1 MKSNLHKLIGAFLAL
16 CLVVAVMTMGA
27 FASEDGSGTVETS
40 PTVSPSTSPS
50 QTPSVTPS
58 PSPSET
64 PEDITVSFSV
74 KGEQYIDDVSILV
87 NGKTYVLGGNKY
99 SITAPAGSRVSITVT
114 AKEGYAVT
122 ATASGN
128 WTASGNNVST
138 TSLTSGGGISFTVAA
153 KELHNIYASVSYV
166 SGTTQSGAYISTNPS
181 QAYEGQTVTVTVS
194 LSGGQK
200 VRSISVGGDGG
211 TVEISKNNSTSNATR
226 AYYTFTMPDYDV
238 SVNAII
244 EKATYSVTVDSSW
257 YGSVELDVDYGKDTN
272 ALEYG
277 DWVEVYAKPYPGYYL
292 KSLKLNG
299 NSVTFSGNS
308 YSFQITE
315 DTVITAEFSDS
326 LYVETYYSSWN
337 GTVVTYDRYWDKET
351 EFDYG
356 DTVYVEITPKDGYTI
371 DKISITDSVTGKSV
385 SYTESSTE
393 KNVYY
398 FTMPEHPVLVKVEF
412 KEGYSITVADTKYG
426 KIKVSEKNADEDDRI
441 TITVEPDYGYQLTWL
456 SIKAKDGTKVS
467 YSEGY
472 TKNTYYFY
480 MPDQDVTISAT
491 FSRGTLPFTDVKST
505 DWFYDAVSFTY
516 NMGIMDGVETNKFSP
531 STTITRGMVVTML
544 WRMAGEPYASGT
556 YFDDVSYGRYYTTA
570 VAWSAR
576 NNIIEGSGAN
586 TFGVNDPITREQLAV
601 ILYRYAKY
609 MNYST
614 TTSSLYGYDDANKV
628 SSWAKDAMGWA
639 VRNGVIG
646 GVTNTTLCP
655 NNTATRAEVAQM
667 FMNFYDFAN

>member
-74 KGEQYIDDVSILV
+74 YGNEHVRDISVKINSESHIL
-87 NGKTYVLGGNKY
+87 TGGNY
-99 SITAPAGSRVSITVT
+99 TFTASAGSSVSITVT

-128 WTASGNNVST
+128 WTASGNSVST
-138 TSLTSGGGISFTVAA
+138 TSLTNGGSISFTVAA
-153 KELHNIYASVSYV
+153 KKLHDISASVSYV
-166 SGTTQSGAYISTNPS
+166 TGITQSGAYISANPS
-181 QAYEGQTVTVTVS
+181 QAREGETVTVTVR
-194 LSGGQK
+194 LDGGLK
-200 VRSISVGGDGG
+200 VRSISGGAG
-211 TVEISKNNSTSNATR
+211 VELKQISSSSSRYAQ
-226 AYYTFTMPDYDV
+226 YTFTMPDRDV
-238 SVNAII
+238 SINALI
-244 EKATYSVTVDSSW
+244 EQGTYSVTVGSSLH
-257 YGSVELDVDYGKDTN
+257 GKVELYVGYGKDPK

-277 DWVEVYAKPYPGYYL
+277 DWVEVYATPAYGYYL

-299 NSVTFSGNS
+299 NSVTFSGNT

-315 DTVITAEFSDS
+315 DTTITAEFSDS

-356 DTVYVEITPKDGYTI
+356 DTVYVQITPKDGYTI

-426 KIKVSEKNADEDDRI
+426 KITVSEKNADEDDRI
-441 TITVEPDYGYQLTWL
+441 TITIEPDYGYQLTWL

-472 TKNTYYFY
+472 IKNTYYFY

-491 FSRGTLPFTDVKST
+491 FSRGTLPFTDVKTT

>member
-1 MKSNLHKLIGAFLAL
+1 MKSNLHKLIGAFLAV

-27 FASEDGSGTVETS
+27 FASEDGSGLETLPPS
-40 PTVSPSTSPS
+40 GSVSPSSSPS
-50 QTPSVTPS
+50 TEP
-58 PSPSET
+58 ET
-64 PEDITVSFSV
+64 ISVSFSV
-74 KGEQYIDDVSILV
+74 DSTDGSSNRIKDIYV
-87 NGKTYVLGGNKY
+87 NVNNSTVRLGTDARSY
-99 SITAPAGSRVSITVT
+99 TAAAGSSLSITVVP
-114 AKEGYAVT
+114 EDGYEVV
-122 ATASGN
+122 ATAGTG
-128 WTASGNNVST
+128 WTASGNTAST
-138 TSLTSGGGISFTVAA
+138 SNLTSTNNGGIHFTVSA
-153 KELHNIYASVSYV
+153 KELYDINATVSYAH
-166 SGTTQSGAYISTNPS
+166 GMNEYGASISTSPTE
-181 QAYEGQTVTVTVS
+181 AYEGQTVTVTVS

-200 VRSISVGGDGG
+200 VRSISGG
-211 TVEISKNNSTSNATR
+211 TGVDLKPISSSSSRYAQ
-226 AYYTFTMPDYDV
+226 YTFTMPDRDV
-238 SVNAII
+238 SIKAMI
-244 EKATYSVTVDSSW
+244 EQGTYSVTVGSSLH
-257 YGSVELDVDYGKDTN
+257 GKVELYVGYGKDPK

-277 DWVEVYAKPYPGYYL
+277 DWVEVYATPAYGYYL

-299 NSVTFSGNS
+299 NSVTFSGNT

-315 DTVITAEFSDS
+315 DTTITAEFSDS

-385 SYTESSTE
+385 SYNESSTE

>member
-1 MKSNLHKLIGAFLAL
+1 MKSNLHKLIGAFLAV

-74 KGEQYIDDVSILV
+74 YGNEHVRDISVKINSESHIL
-87 NGKTYVLGGNKY
+87 TGGNY
-99 SITAPAGSRVSITVT
+99 TFTASAGSSVSITVT

-128 WTASGNNVST
+128 WTASGNSVST
-138 TSLTSGGGISFTVAA
+138 TSLTNGGSISFTVAA
-153 KELHNIYASVSYV
+153 KKLHDISASVSYV
-166 SGTTQSGAYISTNPS
+166 TGITQSGAYISANPS
-181 QAYEGQTVTVTVS
+181 QAREGETVTVTVR
-194 LSGGQK
+194 LDGGLK
-200 VRSISVGGDGG
+200 VRSISGGAG
-211 TVEISKNNSTSNATR
+211 VELKQISSSSSRYAQ
-226 AYYTFTMPDYDV
+226 YTFTMPDRDV
-238 SVNAII
+238 SINALI
-244 EKATYSVTVDSSW
+244 EQGTYSVTVGSSLH
-257 YGSVELDVDYGKDTN
+257 GKVELYVGYGKDPK

-277 DWVEVYAKPYPGYYL
+277 DWVEVYATPAYGYYL

-299 NSVTFSGNS
+299 NSVTFSGNT

-315 DTVITAEFSDS
+315 DTNITAEFSDS

-426 KIKVSEKNADEDDRI
+426 KITVSEKNADKDDRI

-491 FSRGTLPFTDVKST
+491 FSRGTLPFTDVKTT

>member
-27 FASEDGSGTVETS
+27 FASEDGSGLETLPPS
-40 PTVSPSTSPS
+40 GSVSPSSSPS
-50 QTPSVTPS
+50 TEP
-58 PSPSET
+58 ET
-64 PEDITVSFSV
+64 ISVSFSV
-74 KGEQYIDDVSILV
+74 QGDEYVKSISININGEPHIL
-87 NGKTYVLGGNKY
+87 TGGNY
-99 SITAPAGSRVSITVT
+99 SFSAPVGSKVSITVT
-114 AKEGYAVT
+114 ALDGYVVT
-122 ATASGN
+122 ATPGTGWVASGN
-128 WTASGNNVST
+128 SVSTGYLLNGGGIYFVVEANKLHNVST
-138 TSLTSGGGISFTVAA
+138 T
-153 KELHNIYASVSYV
+153 VSYV
-166 SGTTQSGAYISTNPS
+166 TGITQSGAYISANPS

-200 VRSISVGGDGG
+200 VKAISAGAGTSG
-211 TVEISKNNSTSNATR
+211 TVELTKSAASTATR
-226 AYYTFTMPDYDV
+226 EIYTFTMPANDV

-244 EKATYSVTVDSSW
+244 EKATYSVTAGSSLHGTIDI
-257 YGSVELDVDYGKDTN
+257 YVGYGKDPS

-277 DWVEVYAKPYPGYYL
+277 DWVEVYVRPASGYYL
-292 KSLKLNG
+292 KSLKHNG
-299 NSVTFSGNS
+299 NSVDVTGNK
-308 YSFQITE
+308 YEFQITE
-315 DTVITAEFSDS
+315 DTYITAEFSDS

-356 DTVYVEITPKDGYTI
+356 DTVYVQITPKDGYTI

-491 FSRGTLPFTDVKST
+491 FSRGTLPFTDVKTT

>member
-1 MKSNLHKLIGAFLAL
+1 MKSNLHKLIGAFLAV

-27 FASEDGSGTVETS
+27 FASEDENVGTPPTLVEPKPTETS
-40 PTVSPSTSPS
+40 TS
-50 QTPSVTPS
+50 
-58 PSPSET
+58 E
-64 PEDITVSFSV
+64 EITVSFSV
-74 KGEQYIDDVSILV
+74 DSTDGSSNRIKDIYV
-87 NGKTYVLGGNKY
+87 NVNNSTVRLGTYARSY
-99 SITAPAGSRVSITVT
+99 TAAAGSSLSITVVP
-114 AKEGYAVT
+114 EDGYEVV
-122 ATASGN
+122 ATAGTG
-128 WTASGNNVST
+128 WTASGNTAST
-138 TSLTSGGGISFTVAA
+138 SNLTSTNNGGIYFTVSA
-153 KELHNIYASVSYV
+153 KELYDINATVSYAH
-166 SGTTQSGAYISTNPS
+166 GMNEYGASISTSPTK
-181 QAYEGQTVTVTVS
+181 AYEGQEVTVTIS

-200 VRSISVGGDGG
+200 VYQVSG
-211 TVEISKNNSTSNATR
+211 SNVTLR
-226 AYYTFTMPDYDV
+226 PVSSSSSRYVQYTFTMPDRDV
-238 SVNAII
+238 SINAEI
-244 EKATYSVTVDSSW
+244 EPATYSVTAGSSLHGTIDI
-257 YGSVELDVDYGKDTN
+257 YVGYGKDPS

-277 DWVEVYAKPYPGYYL
+277 DWVEVYVRPASGYYL
-292 KSLKLNG
+292 KSLKHNG
-299 NSVTFSGNS
+299 NSVDVTGNK
-308 YSFQITE
+308 YEFQITE
-315 DTVITAEFSDS
+315 DTYITAEFSDS

-472 TKNTYYFY
+472 IKNTYYFY

>member
-27 FASEDGSGTVETS
+27 FASEDGSGLETLPPS
-40 PTVSPSTSPS
+40 GSVSPSSSPS
-50 QTPSVTPS
+50 TEP
-58 PSPSET
+58 ET
-64 PEDITVSFSV
+64 ISVSFSV
-74 KGEQYIDDVSILV
+74 QGYTNIKYVSVLVDGVSVDVTQTGSTFSFEAVEGASV
-87 NGKTYVLGGNKY
+87 N
-99 SITAPAGSRVSITVT
+99 ITVT
-114 AKEGYAVT
+114 AKDGYAVT
-122 ATASGN
+122 PNAGSDWTVSSDGSVFTAQ
-128 WTASGNNVST
+128 
-138 TSLTSGGGISFTVAA
+138 LTGSSAPSFNVAA
-153 KELHNIYASVSYV
+153 KELYDINATVSYAH
-166 SGTTQSGAYISTNPS
+166 GMNEYGASISTSPTK
-181 QAYEGQTVTVTVS
+181 AYEGQEVTVTIS

-200 VRSISVGGDGG
+200 VYQVSG
-211 TVEISKNNSTSNATR
+211 SNVTLR
-226 AYYTFTMPDYDV
+226 PVSSSSSRYVQYTFTMPDRDV
-238 SVNAII
+238 SINAEI
-244 EKATYSVTVDSSW
+244 EPATYSVTAGSSLHGTIDI
-257 YGSVELDVDYGKDTN
+257 YVGYGKDPS

-277 DWVEVYAKPYPGYYL
+277 DWVEVYVRPASGYYL
-292 KSLKLNG
+292 KSLKHNG
-299 NSVTFSGNS
+299 NSVDVTGNK
-308 YSFQITE
+308 YEFQITE
-315 DTVITAEFSDS
+315 DTYITAEFSDS

-426 KIKVSEKNADEDDRI
+426 KITVSEKNADEDDRI

-491 FSRGTLPFTDVKST
+491 FSRGTLPFTDVKTT

>member
-27 FASEDGSGTVETS
+27 FASASENVSTPPTLVEPNPSGSDGDEYS
-40 PTVSPSTSPS
+40 PV
-50 QTPSVTPS
+50 
-58 PSPSET
+58 
-64 PEDITVSFSV
+64 TVSFAIMGTYSQFVRSISV
-74 KGEQYIDDVSILV
+74 TVDSQTIPLSASETSFRA
-87 NGKTYVLGGNKY
+87 TLG
-99 SITAPAGSRVSITVT
+99 SSVSITVN
-114 AKEGYAVT
+114 AYDGYAVT
-122 ATASGN
+122 ANVTSGTC
-128 WTASGNNVST
+128 WS
-138 TSLTSGGGISFTVAA
+138 TSGGNSVSTSSLTENNGGVIFYIEA
-153 KELHNIYASVSYV
+153 KERHNITSTVSYV
-166 SGTTQSGAYISTNPS
+166 DGITQSGAYITSAS
-181 QAYEGQTVTVTVS
+181 QAYAGETVTVTVS

-200 VRSISVGGDGG
+200 VHGISVVGSGGP
-211 TVEISKNNSTSNATR
+211 VNIIKNDSTSTATR
-226 AYYTFTMPDYDV
+226 AYYTFVMPNYDV
-238 SVNAII
+238 SVDALI
-244 EKATYSVTVDSSW
+244 EEATYSVTAAPSLH
-257 YGSVELDVDYGKDTN
+257 GKVELDVGYGKDPS

-277 DWVEVYAKPYPGYYL
+277 DWVEVYATPAYGYYL
-292 KSLKLNG
+292 KALKLNG
-299 NSVTFSGNS
+299 SSVTFSGNS

-385 SYTESSTE
+385 SYNESSTE

-426 KIKVSEKNADEDDRI
+426 KITVSEKNADEDDRI

-491 FSRGTLPFTDVKST
+491 FSRGTLPFTDVKTT

>member
-1 MKSNLHKLIGAFLAL
+1 MKSNLHKLIGAFLAV

-138 TSLTSGGGISFTVAA
+138 TSLTNGGSISFTVAA
-153 KELHNIYASVSYV
+153 KKLHDISASVSYV
-166 SGTTQSGAYISTNPS
+166 TGITQSGAYISANPS
-181 QAYEGQTVTVTVS
+181 QAREGETVTVTVR
-194 LSGGQK
+194 LDGGLK
-200 VRSISVGGDGG
+200 VRSISGGSG
-211 TVEISKNNSTSNATR
+211 VELKPISSSSSNYVR
-226 AYYTFTMPDYDV
+226 YTFIMPDKDV
-238 SVNAII
+238 QITAEI
-244 EKATYSVTVDSSW
+244 EKATYSVTAARSLH
-257 YGSVELDVDYGKDTN
+257 GKVELYVGGKDHS
-272 ALEYG
+272 ALEYD

-308 YSFQITE
+308 YSFQIKE
-315 DTVITAEFSDS
+315 DTYITAEFSDS

-385 SYTESSTE
+385 SYNESSTE

-426 KIKVSEKNADEDDRI
+426 KITVSEKNADEDDRI

>member
-74 KGEQYIDDVSILV
+74 YGNEHVRDISVKINSESHIL
-87 NGKTYVLGGNKY
+87 TGGNY
-99 SITAPAGSRVSITVT
+99 TFTASAGSSVSITVT

-128 WTASGNNVST
+128 WTASGNSVST
-138 TSLTSGGGISFTVAA
+138 TSLTNGGSISFTVAA
-153 KELHNIYASVSYV
+153 KKLHDISASVSYV
-166 SGTTQSGAYISTNPS
+166 TGITQSGAYISANPS
-181 QAYEGQTVTVTVS
+181 QAREGETVTVTVR
-194 LSGGQK
+194 LDGGLK
-200 VRSISVGGDGG
+200 VRSISGGAG
-211 TVEISKNNSTSNATR
+211 VELKQISSSSSRYAQ
-226 AYYTFTMPDYDV
+226 YTFTMPDRDV
-238 SVNAII
+238 SINALI
-244 EKATYSVTVDSSW
+244 EQGTYSVTVGSSLH
-257 YGSVELDVDYGKDTN
+257 GKVELYVGYGKDPK

-277 DWVEVYAKPYPGYYL
+277 DWVEVYATPAYGYYL

-299 NSVTFSGNS
+299 NSVTFSGNT

-315 DTVITAEFSDS
+315 DTTITAEFSDS

>member
-27 FASEDGSGTVETS
+27 FASEAGSGLETLPPS
-40 PTVSPSTSPS
+40 GSVSPSSSPS
-50 QTPSVTPS
+50 TEP
-58 PSPSET
+58 ET
-64 PEDITVSFSV
+64 ISVSFSV
-74 KGEQYIDDVSILV
+74 QGYTNIKYVSVLVDGVSVDVTQTGSTFSFEAVEGASV
-87 NGKTYVLGGNKY
+87 N
-99 SITAPAGSRVSITVT
+99 ITVT
-114 AKEGYAVT
+114 AKDGYAVT
-122 ATASGN
+122 PNAGSDWTVSSDGSVFTAQ
-128 WTASGNNVST
+128 
-138 TSLTSGGGISFTVAA
+138 LTGSSAPSFNVAA
-153 KELHNIYASVSYV
+153 KELYDINATVSYAH
-166 SGTTQSGAYISTNPS
+166 GMNEYGASISTSPTK
-181 QAYEGQTVTVTVS
+181 AYEGQEVTVTIS

-200 VRSISVGGDGG
+200 VYQVSG
-211 TVEISKNNSTSNATR
+211 SNVTLR
-226 AYYTFTMPDYDV
+226 PVSSSSSRYVQYTFTMPDRDV
-238 SVNAII
+238 SINAEI
-244 EKATYSVTVDSSW
+244 EPATYSVTAGSSLHGTIDI
-257 YGSVELDVDYGKDTN
+257 YVGYGKDPS

-277 DWVEVYAKPYPGYYL
+277 DWVEVYVRPASGYYL
-292 KSLKLNG
+292 KSLKHNG
-299 NSVTFSGNS
+299 NSVDVTGNK
-308 YSFQITE
+308 YEFQITE
-315 DTVITAEFSDS
+315 DTYITAEFSDS

-491 FSRGTLPFTDVKST
+491 FSRGTLPFTDVKRT

>member
-27 FASEDGSGTVETS
+27 FASEGDSGLETLPPSGS
-40 PTVSPSTSPS
+40 VSPSSSPS
-50 QTPSVTPS
+50 TEP
-58 PSPSET
+58 ET
-64 PEDITVSFSV
+64 ISVSFSV
-74 KGEQYIDDVSILV
+74 QGYTNIKYVSVLVDGVSVDVTQTGSTFSFEAVEGASV
-87 NGKTYVLGGNKY
+87 N
-99 SITAPAGSRVSITVT
+99 ITVT
-114 AKEGYAVT
+114 AKDGYAVT
-122 ATASGN
+122 PNAGSDWTVSSDGSVFTAQ
-128 WTASGNNVST
+128 
-138 TSLTSGGGISFTVAA
+138 LTGSSAPSFNVAA
-153 KELHNIYASVSYV
+153 KELYDINATVSYAH
-166 SGTTQSGAYISTNPS
+166 GMNEYGASISTSPTK
-181 QAYEGQTVTVTVS
+181 AYEGQEVTVTIS

-200 VRSISVGGDGG
+200 VYQVSG
-211 TVEISKNNSTSNATR
+211 SNVTLR
-226 AYYTFTMPDYDV
+226 PVSSSSSRYVQYTFTMPDRDV
-238 SVNAII
+238 SINAEI
-244 EKATYSVTVDSSW
+244 EPATYSVTAGSSLHGTIDI
-257 YGSVELDVDYGKDTN
+257 YVGYGKDPS

-277 DWVEVYAKPYPGYYL
+277 DWVEVYVRPASGYYL
-292 KSLKLNG
+292 KSLKHNG
-299 NSVTFSGNS
+299 NSVDVTGNK
-308 YSFQITE
+308 YEFQITE
-315 DTVITAEFSDS
+315 DTYITAEFSDS

-491 FSRGTLPFTDVKST
+491 FSRGTLPFTDVKRT

>member
-1 MKSNLHKLIGAFLAL
+1 MKSNLHKLIGVFLAV
-16 CLVVAVMTMGA
+16 CLVAAVMTMGA
-27 FASEDGSGTVETS
+27 FATEDDGTNSGTP
-40 PTVSPSTSPS
+40 PTLVNPNPNDT
-50 QTPSVTPS
+50 T
-58 PSPSET
+58 T
-64 PEDITVSFSV
+64 PEEITVSFSV
-74 KGEQYIDDVSILV
+74 DSTDGSSNRIKDIYV
-87 NGKTYVLGGNKY
+87 NVNNSTVRLGTYARSY
-99 SITAPAGSRVSITVT
+99 TAAAGSSLSITVVP
-114 AKEGYAVT
+114 EDGYEVV
-122 ATASGN
+122 ATAGTG
-128 WTASGNNVST
+128 WTASGNTAST
-138 TSLTSGGGISFTVAA
+138 SNLTSTNNGGIYFTVSA
-153 KELHNIYASVSYV
+153 KELYDINATVSYAH
-166 SGTTQSGAYISTNPS
+166 GMNEYGASISTSPTE
-181 QAYEGQTVTVTVS
+181 AYEGQEVTVTIS

-200 VRSISVGGDGG
+200 VYQVSG
-211 TVEISKNNSTSNATR
+211 SNVTLR
-226 AYYTFTMPDYDV
+226 PVSSSSSRYVQYTFTMPDRDV
-238 SVNAII
+238 SINAEI
-244 EKATYSVTVDSSW
+244 EPATYSVTAGSSLHGTIDI
-257 YGSVELDVDYGKDTN
+257 YVGYGKDPS

-277 DWVEVYAKPYPGYYL
+277 DWVEVYVRPASGYYL
-292 KSLKLNG
+292 KSLKHNG
-299 NSVTFSGNS
+299 NSVDVTGNK
-308 YSFQITE
+308 YEFQITE
-315 DTVITAEFSDS
+315 DTYITAEFSDS

-356 DTVYVEITPKDGYTI
+356 DTVYVQITPKDGYTI
-371 DKISITDSVTGKSV
+371 DKISITDSVTGKAV

-426 KIKVSEKNADEDDRI
+426 KITVSEKNADEDDRI

-491 FSRGTLPFTDVKST
+491 FSRGTLPFTDVKTT

>member
-1 MKSNLHKLIGAFLAL
+1 MVPEDGYE
-16 CLVVAVMTMGA
+16 VVATA
-27 FASEDGSGTVETS
+27 GT
-40 PTVSPSTSPS
+40 
-50 QTPSVTPS
+50 
-58 PSPSET
+58 
-64 PEDITVSFSV
+64 
-74 KGEQYIDDVSILV
+74 G
-87 NGKTYVLGGNKY
+87 
-99 SITAPAGSRVSITVT
+99 
-114 AKEGYAVT
+114 
-122 ATASGN
+122 
-128 WTASGNNVST
+128 WTASGNTAST
-138 TSLTSGGGISFTVAA
+138 SNLTSTNNGGIHFTVSA
-153 KELHNIYASVSYV
+153 KELYDINATVSYAH
-166 SGTTQSGAYISTNPS
+166 GMNEYGASISTSPTE
-181 QAYEGQTVTVTVS
+181 AYEGQTVTVTVS

-200 VRSISVGGDGG
+200 VRGISVDGSGGEVQI
-211 TVEISKNNSTSNATR
+211 TKNNSTSTATS
-226 AYYTFTMPDYDV
+226 ANYTFTMPDYDV
-238 SVNAII
+238 SVNATI
-244 EKATYSVTVDSSW
+244 EKTTYSVTAAPSLH
-257 YGSVELDVDYGKDTN
+257 GKVELYVGGKDHS

-277 DWVEVYAKPYPGYYL
+277 DWVEVYVTPYPGYYL

-299 NSVTFSGNS
+299 NSVTFTSNS

-315 DTVITAEFSDS
+315 DTNITAEFSDS

-356 DTVYVEITPKDGYTI
+356 DTVYVQITPKDGYTI

-491 FSRGTLPFTDVKST
+491 FSRGTLPFTDVKTT

>member
-1 MKSNLHKLIGAFLAL
+1 MKSNLHKLIGVFLAV
-16 CLVVAVMTMGA
+16 CLVAAVMTMGV
-27 FASEDGSGTVETS
+27 FATEDDDGSETLPPS
-40 PTVSPSTSPS
+40 SSVSPSASPS
-50 QTPSVTPS
+50 TEP
-58 PSPSET
+58 ET
-64 PEDITVSFSV
+64 ISVSFSV
-74 KGEQYIDDVSILV
+74 QGYTNIKYVSVLVDGVSVDVTQTGSTFSFEAVEGASV
-87 NGKTYVLGGNKY
+87 N
-99 SITAPAGSRVSITVT
+99 ITVT
-114 AKEGYAVT
+114 AKDGYAVT
-122 ATASGN
+122 PNAGSDWTVSSDGSVFTAQ
-128 WTASGNNVST
+128 
-138 TSLTSGGGISFTVAA
+138 LTGSSAPSFNVAA
-153 KELHNIYASVSYV
+153 KELYDINATVSYAH
-166 SGTTQSGAYISTNPS
+166 GMNEYGASISTSPTK
-181 QAYEGQTVTVTVS
+181 AYEGQEVTVTIS

-200 VRSISVGGDGG
+200 VYQVSG
-211 TVEISKNNSTSNATR
+211 SNVTLR
-226 AYYTFTMPDYDV
+226 PVSSSSSRYVQYTFTMPDRDV
-238 SVNAII
+238 SINAEI
-244 EKATYSVTVDSSW
+244 EPATYSVTAGSSLHGTIDI
-257 YGSVELDVDYGKDTN
+257 YVGYGKDPS

-277 DWVEVYAKPYPGYYL
+277 DWVEVYVRPASGYYL
-292 KSLKLNG
+292 KSLKHNG
-299 NSVTFSGNS
+299 NSVDVTGNK
-308 YSFQITE
+308 YEFQITE
-315 DTVITAEFSDS
+315 DTYITAEFSDS

-385 SYTESSTE
+385 SYNESSTE

>member
-1 MKSNLHKLIGAFLAL
+1 MKSNLHKLIGAFLAV

-27 FASEDGSGTVETS
+27 FASEDGSGLETLPPS
-40 PTVSPSTSPS
+40 GSVSPSSSPS
-50 QTPSVTPS
+50 TEP
-58 PSPSET
+58 ET
-64 PEDITVSFSV
+64 ISVSFSV
-74 KGEQYIDDVSILV
+74 QGYTNIKYVSVLVDGVSVDVTQTGSTFSFEAVEGASV
-87 NGKTYVLGGNKY
+87 N
-99 SITAPAGSRVSITVT
+99 ITVT
-114 AKEGYAVT
+114 AKDGYAVT
-122 ATASGN
+122 PNAGSDWTVSSDGSVFTAQ
-128 WTASGNNVST
+128 
-138 TSLTSGGGISFTVAA
+138 LTGSSAPSFNVAA
-153 KELHNIYASVSYV
+153 KELYDINATVSYAH
-166 SGTTQSGAYISTNPS
+166 GMNEYGASISTSPTK
-181 QAYEGQTVTVTVS
+181 AYEGQEVTVTIS

-200 VRSISVGGDGG
+200 VYQVSG
-211 TVEISKNNSTSNATR
+211 SNVTLR
-226 AYYTFTMPDYDV
+226 PVSSSSSRYVQYTFTMPDRDV
-238 SVNAII
+238 SINAEI
-244 EKATYSVTVDSSW
+244 EPATYSVTAGSSLHGTIDI
-257 YGSVELDVDYGKDTN
+257 YVGYGKDPS

-277 DWVEVYAKPYPGYYL
+277 DWVEVYVRPASGYYL
-292 KSLKLNG
+292 KSLKHNG
-299 NSVTFSGNS
+299 NSVDVTGNK
-308 YSFQITE
+308 YEFQITE
-315 DTVITAEFSDS
+315 DTYITAEFSDS

-426 KIKVSEKNADEDDRI
+426 KITVSEKNADEDDRI
-441 TITVEPDYGYQLTWL
+441 TITVEPDYGYQLTRL

-491 FSRGTLPFTDVKST
+491 FSRGTLPFTDVKRT

>member
-1 MKSNLHKLIGAFLAL
+1 MKSNLHKLIGAFLAV

-74 KGEQYIDDVSILV
+74 YGNEHVRDISVKINSESHIL
-87 NGKTYVLGGNKY
+87 TGGNY
-99 SITAPAGSRVSITVT
+99 TFTASAGSSVSITVT

-128 WTASGNNVST
+128 WTASGNSVST
-138 TSLTSGGGISFTVAA
+138 TSLTNGGSISFTVAA
-153 KELHNIYASVSYV
+153 KKLHDISASVSYV
-166 SGTTQSGAYISTNPS
+166 TGITQSGAYISANPS

-194 LSGGQK
+194 LDGGLKVKSISGGAGVDLKQISSSSSRY
-200 VRSISVGGDGG
+200 VR
-211 TVEISKNNSTSNATR
+211 
-226 AYYTFTMPDYDV
+226 YTFTMPDRDV
-238 SVNAII
+238 QITAEI
-244 EKATYSVTVDSSW
+244 EKTTYSVTV
-257 YGSVELDVDYGKDTN
+257 GSLMHGTIDIYVGYGKDPS

-277 DWVEVYAKPYPGYYL
+277 DWVEVYVRPASGYYL
-292 KSLKLNG
+292 KSLKHNG
-299 NSVTFSGNS
+299 NSVDVTGNK
-308 YSFQITE
+308 YEFQITE
-315 DTVITAEFSDS
+315 DTYITAEFSDS

-426 KIKVSEKNADEDDRI
+426 KITVSEKNADEDDRI

-456 SIKAKDGTKVS
+456 SIKAKDGTKIS

-586 TFGVNDPITREQLAV
+586 TFGVDDPITREQLAV

>member
-1 MKSNLHKLIGAFLAL
+1 MKSNLHKLIGAFLAV

-27 FASEDGSGTVETS
+27 FASASENVSTPPTLVEPNPSGSDGDEYS
-40 PTVSPSTSPS
+40 PV
-50 QTPSVTPS
+50 
-58 PSPSET
+58 
-64 PEDITVSFSV
+64 TVSFAIMGTYSQFVRSISV
-74 KGEQYIDDVSILV
+74 TVDSQTIPLSASETSFRA
-87 NGKTYVLGGNKY
+87 TLG
-99 SITAPAGSRVSITVT
+99 SSVSITVN
-114 AKEGYAVT
+114 AYDGYAVT
-122 ATASGN
+122 ANVTSGTC
-128 WTASGNNVST
+128 WS
-138 TSLTSGGGISFTVAA
+138 TSGGNSVSTSSLTENNGGVIFYIEA
-153 KELHNIYASVSYV
+153 KERHNITSTVSYV
-166 SGTTQSGAYISTNPS
+166 DGITQSGAYITSAS
-181 QAYEGQTVTVTVS
+181 QAYAGETVTVTVS

-200 VRSISVGGDGG
+200 VHGISVVGSGGP
-211 TVEISKNNSTSNATR
+211 VNIIKNDSTSTATR
-226 AYYTFTMPDYDV
+226 AYYTFVMPNYDV
-238 SVNAII
+238 SVDALI
-244 EKATYSVTVDSSW
+244 EEATYSVTAAPSLH
-257 YGSVELDVDYGKDTN
+257 GKVELYVGYGKDHS

-277 DWVEVYAKPYPGYYL
+277 DRVEVYATPDPGYYL

-299 NSVTFSGNS
+299 NSVTFSGNT

-315 DTVITAEFSDS
+315 DTNITAEFSDS

-351 EFDYG
+351 KFDYG

-491 FSRGTLPFTDVKST
+491 FSRGTLPFTDVKRT

>member
-1 MKSNLHKLIGAFLAL
+1 MKSNLHKLIGAFLAV

-27 FASEDGSGTVETS
+27 FASEDDSGTVETS

-153 KELHNIYASVSYV
+153 KELHNISASVSYV
-166 SGTTQSGAYISTNPS
+166 TGITQSGAYISANPS
-181 QAYEGQTVTVTVS
+181 QAREGETVTVTVR
-194 LSGGQK
+194 LDGGLK
-200 VRSISVGGDGG
+200 VRSISGGSG
-211 TVEISKNNSTSNATR
+211 VELKPISSSSSNYVR
-226 AYYTFTMPDYDV
+226 YTFIMPDKDV
-238 SVNAII
+238 QITAEI
-244 EKATYSVTVDSSW
+244 EKATYSVTAARSLH
-257 YGSVELDVDYGKDTN
+257 GKVELYVGGKDHS

-277 DWVEVYAKPYPGYYL
+277 DWVEVYVTPDPGYYL

-299 NSVTFSGNS
+299 SSVTFSGNT

-315 DTVITAEFSDS
+315 DTTITAEFSDS

-356 DTVYVEITPKDGYTI
+356 DTVYVQITPKDGYTI

-426 KIKVSEKNADEDDRI
+426 KITVSEKNADEDDRI

-491 FSRGTLPFTDVKST
+491 FSRGTLPFTDVKTT

>member
-1 MKSNLHKLIGAFLAL
+1 MKSNLHKLIGVFLAV
-16 CLVVAVMTMGA
+16 CLVAAVMTMGV
-27 FASEDGSGTVETS
+27 FATEDDDGSETLPPS
-40 PTVSPSTSPS
+40 SSVSPSASPS
-50 QTPSVTPS
+50 TEP
-58 PSPSET
+58 ET
-64 PEDITVSFSV
+64 ISVSFSV
-74 KGEQYIDDVSILV
+74 QGYTNIKYVSVLVDGVSVDVTQTGSTFSFEAVEGASV
-87 NGKTYVLGGNKY
+87 N
-99 SITAPAGSRVSITVT
+99 ITVT
-114 AKEGYAVT
+114 AKDGYAVT
-122 ATASGN
+122 PNAGSDWTVSSDGSVFTAQ
-128 WTASGNNVST
+128 
-138 TSLTSGGGISFTVAA
+138 LTGSSAPSFNVAA
-153 KELHNIYASVSYV
+153 KEPYDINATVSYAH
-166 SGTTQSGAYISTNPS
+166 GMNEYGASISTSPTK
-181 QAYEGQTVTVTVS
+181 AYEGQEVTVTIS
-194 LSGGQK
+194 LSGGLK
-200 VRSISVGGDGG
+200 VKSISGGAGVDLKQ
-211 TVEISKNNSTSNATR
+211 ISSSSSR
-226 AYYTFTMPDYDV
+226 YVRYTFTMPDRDV
-238 SVNAII
+238 QITAEI
-244 EKATYSVTVDSSW
+244 EKATYSVTVGSSW
-257 YGSVELDVDYGKDTN
+257 YGSVELDVGYGKDPE

-277 DWVEVYAKPYPGYYL
+277 DWVEVYVRPAPGYYL

-299 NSVTFSGNS
+299 NSVTFTSNS

-315 DTVITAEFSDS
+315 DTTITAEFSDS

-491 FSRGTLPFTDVKST
+491 FSRGTLPFTDVKTT

>member
-1 MKSNLHKLIGAFLAL
+1 MKSNLHKLIGAFLAV

-27 FASEDGSGTVETS
+27 FASEDDSGTVETS

-128 WTASGNNVST
+128 WTVSGNSVYT
-138 TSLTSGGGISFTVAA
+138 TSLTSGGSIHFTVAA
-153 KELHNIYASVSYV
+153 KELHNVSASVSYV
-166 SGTTQSGAYISTNPS
+166 PGTTQSGAYISTDPS
-181 QAYEGQTVTVTVS
+181 QAREGETVTVTVS
-194 LSGGQK
+194 LDGGLKVKSISGGAGVDLKQISSSSSRY
-200 VRSISVGGDGG
+200 VR
-211 TVEISKNNSTSNATR
+211 
-226 AYYTFTMPDYDV
+226 YTFTMPDRDV
-238 SVNAII
+238 QITAEI
-244 EKATYSVTVDSSW
+244 EKTTYSVTAGSSLHGTIDI
-257 YGSVELDVDYGKDTN
+257 YVGYGKDPS

-277 DWVEVYAKPYPGYYL
+277 DWVEVYVRPASGYYL
-292 KSLKLNG
+292 KSLKHNG
-299 NSVTFSGNS
+299 NSVDVTGNK
-308 YSFQITE
+308 YEFQITE
-315 DTVITAEFSDS
+315 DTYITAEFSDS

-491 FSRGTLPFTDVKST
+491 FSRGTLPFTDVKTT

>member
-1 MKSNLHKLIGAFLAL
+1 MKSNLHKLIGAFLAV

-27 FASEDGSGTVETS
+27 FASEDDDGSETLPPS
-40 PTVSPSTSPS
+40 SSVSPSASTEP
-50 QTPSVTPS
+50 
-58 PSPSET
+58 ET
-64 PEDITVSFSV
+64 ISVSFTITGYTNIKSVSVLVDGVSVDVTQTGSSFSFDAVEEASV
-74 KGEQYIDDVSILV
+74 K
-87 NGKTYVLGGNKY
+87 
-99 SITAPAGSRVSITVT
+99 ITVT
-114 AKEGYAVT
+114 AKDGYAVT
-122 ATASGN
+122 PSTGSGSGWTVNSDGSVSTSDLASGS
-128 WTASGNNVST
+128 AP
-138 TSLTSGGGISFTVAA
+138 SFNVAA
-153 KELHNIYASVSYV
+153 KELYDINATVSYAH
-166 SGTTQSGAYISTNPS
+166 GMNEYGASISTSPTE
-181 QAYEGQTVTVTVS
+181 AYEGQEVTVTIS
-194 LSGGQK
+194 LDGGLK
-200 VRSISVGGDGG
+200 VRSISGGAG
-211 TVEISKNNSTSNATR
+211 VELKQISSSSSNYVR
-226 AYYTFTMPDYDV
+226 YTFIMPDRDV
-238 SVNAII
+238 QITAEI
-244 EKATYSVTVDSSW
+244 EKTTYSVTAAPSLH
-257 YGSVELDVDYGKDTN
+257 GKVELDVGYGKDPK

-277 DWVEVYAKPYPGYYL
+277 DWVEVYATPAYGYYL
-292 KSLKLNG
+292 KALKLNG

-315 DTVITAEFSDS
+315 DTYITAEFSDS

-426 KIKVSEKNADEDDRI
+426 KITVSEKNADEDDRI

-491 FSRGTLPFTDVKST
+491 FSRGTLPFTDVKTT

>member
-1 MKSNLHKLIGAFLAL
+1 MKSNLHKLIGAFLAV

-27 FASEDGSGTVETS
+27 FASEDGSGLETLPPS
-40 PTVSPSTSPS
+40 GSVSPSSSPS
-50 QTPSVTPS
+50 TEP
-58 PSPSET
+58 ET
-64 PEDITVSFSV
+64 ISVSFSV
-74 KGEQYIDDVSILV
+74 QGYTNIKYVSVLVDGVSVDVTQTGSTFSFEAVEGASV
-87 NGKTYVLGGNKY
+87 N
-99 SITAPAGSRVSITVT
+99 ITVT
-114 AKEGYAVT
+114 AKDGYAVT
-122 ATASGN
+122 PNAGSDWTVSSDGSVFTAQ
-128 WTASGNNVST
+128 
-138 TSLTSGGGISFTVAA
+138 LTGSSAPSFNVAA
-153 KELHNIYASVSYV
+153 KELYDINATVSYAH
-166 SGTTQSGAYISTNPS
+166 GMNEYGASISTSPTK
-181 QAYEGQTVTVTVS
+181 AYEGQEVTVTIS

-200 VRSISVGGDGG
+200 VYQVYG
-211 TVEISKNNSTSNATR
+211 SNVTLR
-226 AYYTFTMPDYDV
+226 PVSSSSSRYVQYTFTMPDRDV
-238 SVNAII
+238 SINAEI
-244 EKATYSVTVDSSW
+244 EPATYSVTAGSSLHGTIDI
-257 YGSVELDVDYGKDTN
+257 YVGYGKDPS

-277 DWVEVYAKPYPGYYL
+277 DWVEVYVRPASGYYL
-292 KSLKLNG
+292 KSLKHNG
-299 NSVTFSGNS
+299 NSVDVTGNK
-308 YSFQITE
+308 YEFQITE
-315 DTVITAEFSDS
+315 DTYITAEFSDS

-491 FSRGTLPFTDVKST
+491 FSRGTLPFTDVKTT

>member
-1 MKSNLHKLIGAFLAL
+1 MKSNLHKLIGAFLAV

-27 FASEDGSGTVETS
+27 FASASENVGTPPTLVEPNPSGSDGDEYS
-40 PTVSPSTSPS
+40 PV
-50 QTPSVTPS
+50 
-58 PSPSET
+58 
-64 PEDITVSFSV
+64 TVSFAIMGNYSQFVRSISV
-74 KGEQYIDDVSILV
+74 TV
-87 NGKTYVLGGNKY
+87 NGQTTTYSASETSFRATLG
-99 SITAPAGSRVSITVT
+99 SSVSITVN
-114 AKEGYAVT
+114 AYDGYAVT
-122 ATASGN
+122 ANVTSGTC
-128 WTASGNNVST
+128 WS
-138 TSLTSGGGISFTVAA
+138 TSGGNSVSTSSLTENNGGVSFNIEA
-153 KELHNIYASVSYV
+153 KERHNITSTVSYV
-166 SGTTQSGAYISTNPS
+166 EGITQSGAYITSAS
-181 QAYEGQTVTVTVS
+181 QAYAGETVTVTVS
-194 LSGGQK
+194 MSGGQK
-200 VRSISVGGDGG
+200 VRGISVGGSGG
-211 TVEISKNNSTSNATR
+211 QVEITKNNSTSTATR
-226 AYYTFTMPDYDV
+226 ANYTFTMPDYDV
-238 SVNAII
+238 SVDALI
-244 EKATYSVTVDSSW
+244 EEATYSVTAAPSLHGTIDIYV
-257 YGSVELDVDYGKDTN
+257 GYGKDAN

-277 DWVEVYAKPYPGYYL
+277 DWVEVYARPAYGYYL
-292 KSLKLNG
+292 KALKLNG
-299 NSVTFSGNS
+299 NSVTFSGNT

-315 DTVITAEFSDS
+315 DTNITAEFSDS

>member
-1 MKSNLHKLIGAFLAL
+1 MP
-16 CLVVAVMTMGA
+16 
-27 FASEDGSGTVETS
+27 DR
-40 PTVSPSTSPS
+40 
-50 QTPSVTPS
+50 
-58 PSPSET
+58 
-64 PEDITVSFSV
+64 
-74 KGEQYIDDVSILV
+74 DVQ
-87 NGKTYVLGGNKY
+87 
-99 SITAPAGSRVSITVT
+99 ITA
-114 AKEGYAVT
+114 E
-122 ATASGN
+122 
-128 WTASGNNVST
+128 
-138 TSLTSGGGISFTVAA
+138 
-153 KELHNIYASVSYV
+153 
-166 SGTTQSGAYISTNPS
+166 
-181 QAYEGQTVTVTVS
+181 
-194 LSGGQK
+194 
-200 VRSISVGGDGG
+200 
-211 TVEISKNNSTSNATR
+211 
-226 AYYTFTMPDYDV
+226 
-238 SVNAII
+238 I
-244 EKATYSVTVDSSW
+244 EKTTYSVTV
-257 YGSVELDVDYGKDTN
+257 GSLMHGTIDIYVGYGKDPS

-277 DWVEVYAKPYPGYYL
+277 DWVEVYATPAYGYYL

-299 NSVTFSGNS
+299 NSVTFSGNT

-315 DTVITAEFSDS
+315 DTTITAEFSDS

-426 KIKVSEKNADEDDRI
+426 KITVSEKNADEDDRI
-441 TITVEPDYGYQLTWL
+441 TITVEPDYGYQLTRL

-491 FSRGTLPFTDVKST
+491 FSRGTLPFTDVKTT

-516 NMGIMDGVETNKFSP
+516 NMGIMNGVETNKFSP

-586 TFGVNDPITREQLAV
+586 TFGVDDPITREQLAV

>member
-74 KGEQYIDDVSILV
+74 YGNEHVRDISVKINSESHIL
-87 NGKTYVLGGNKY
+87 TGGNY
-99 SITAPAGSRVSITVT
+99 TFTASAGSSVSITVT

-128 WTASGNNVST
+128 WTASGNSVST
-138 TSLTSGGGISFTVAA
+138 TSLTNGGSISFTVAA
-153 KELHNIYASVSYV
+153 KKLHDISASVSYV
-166 SGTTQSGAYISTNPS
+166 TGITQSGAYISANPS
-181 QAYEGQTVTVTVS
+181 QAREGETVTVTVR
-194 LSGGQK
+194 LDGGLK
-200 VRSISVGGDGG
+200 VRSISGGAG
-211 TVEISKNNSTSNATR
+211 VELKQISSSSSRYAQ
-226 AYYTFTMPDYDV
+226 YTFTMPDRDV
-238 SVNAII
+238 SINALI
-244 EKATYSVTVDSSW
+244 EQGTYSVTVGSSLH
-257 YGSVELDVDYGKDTN
+257 GKVELYVGYGKDPK

-277 DWVEVYAKPYPGYYL
+277 DWVEVYATPAYGYYL

-299 NSVTFSGNS
+299 NSVTFSGNT

-315 DTVITAEFSDS
+315 DTTITAEFSDS

-426 KIKVSEKNADEDDRI
+426 KITVSEKNADKDDRI

-491 FSRGTLPFTDVKST
+491 FSRGTLPFTDVKTT

>member
-74 KGEQYIDDVSILV
+74 YGNEHVRDISVKINSESHIL
-87 NGKTYVLGGNKY
+87 TGGNY
-99 SITAPAGSRVSITVT
+99 TFTASAGSSVSITVT

-128 WTASGNNVST
+128 WTASGNSVST
-138 TSLTSGGGISFTVAA
+138 TSLTNGGSISFTVAA
-153 KELHNIYASVSYV
+153 KKLHDISASVSYV
-166 SGTTQSGAYISTNPS
+166 TGITQSGAYISANPS
-181 QAYEGQTVTVTVS
+181 QAREGETVTVTVRLDGGLKVKS
-194 LSGGQK
+194 ISGGAGVDLKQISSSSSRY
-200 VRSISVGGDGG
+200 VR
-211 TVEISKNNSTSNATR
+211 
-226 AYYTFTMPDYDV
+226 YTFTMPDRDV
-238 SVNAII
+238 QITAEI
-244 EKATYSVTVDSSW
+244 EKTTYSVTAGSSLHGTIDI
-257 YGSVELDVDYGKDTN
+257 YVGYGKDPS

-277 DWVEVYAKPYPGYYL
+277 DWVEVYVRPASGYYL
-292 KSLKLNG
+292 KSLKHNG
-299 NSVTFSGNS
+299 NSVDVTGNK
-308 YSFQITE
+308 YEFQITE
-315 DTVITAEFSDS
+315 DTYITAEFSDS

-385 SYTESSTE
+385 SYNESSTE

-426 KIKVSEKNADEDDRI
+426 KITVSEKNADEDDRI

-491 FSRGTLPFTDVKST
+491 FSRGTLPFTDVKTT

-667 FMNFYDFAN
+667 FMNFCDFAN

>member
-1 MKSNLHKLIGAFLAL
+1 MKSNLHKLIGAFLAV

-27 FASEDGSGTVETS
+27 FASEDGSGLETLPPS
-40 PTVSPSTSPS
+40 GSVSPSSSPS
-50 QTPSVTPS
+50 TEP
-58 PSPSET
+58 ET
-64 PEDITVSFSV
+64 ISVSFSV
-74 KGEQYIDDVSILV
+74 QGYTNIKYVSVLVDGVSVDVTQTGSTFSFEAVEGASV
-87 NGKTYVLGGNKY
+87 N
-99 SITAPAGSRVSITVT
+99 ITVT
-114 AKEGYAVT
+114 AKDGYAVT
-122 ATASGN
+122 PNAGSDWTVSSDGSVFTAQ
-128 WTASGNNVST
+128 
-138 TSLTSGGGISFTVAA
+138 LTGSSAPSFNVAA
-153 KELHNIYASVSYV
+153 KELYDINATVSYAH
-166 SGTTQSGAYISTNPS
+166 GMNEYGASISTSPTK
-181 QAYEGQTVTVTVS
+181 AYEGQEVTVTIS

-200 VRSISVGGDGG
+200 VYQVSG
-211 TVEISKNNSTSNATR
+211 SNVTLR
-226 AYYTFTMPDYDV
+226 PVSSSSSRYVQYTFTMPDRDV
-238 SVNAII
+238 SINAEI
-244 EKATYSVTVDSSW
+244 EPATYSVTAGSSLHGTIDI
-257 YGSVELDVDYGKDTN
+257 YVGYGKDPS

-277 DWVEVYAKPYPGYYL
+277 DWVEVYVRPASGYYL
-292 KSLKLNG
+292 KSLKHNG
-299 NSVTFSGNS
+299 NSVDVTGNK
-308 YSFQITE
+308 YEFQITE
-315 DTVITAEFSDS
+315 DTYITAEFSDS

-385 SYTESSTE
+385 SYNESSTE

-441 TITVEPDYGYQLTWL
+441 TITVEPDFGYQLTWL

-491 FSRGTLPFTDVKST
+491 FSRGTLPFTDVKRT

>member
-27 FASEDGSGTVETS
+27 FASEDGSGLETLPPS
-40 PTVSPSTSPS
+40 GSVSPSSSPS
-50 QTPSVTPS
+50 TEP
-58 PSPSET
+58 ET
-64 PEDITVSFSV
+64 ISVSFSV
-74 KGEQYIDDVSILV
+74 QGYTNIKYVSVLVDGVSVDVTQTGSTFSFEAVEGASV
-87 NGKTYVLGGNKY
+87 N
-99 SITAPAGSRVSITVT
+99 ITVT
-114 AKEGYAVT
+114 AKDGYAVT
-122 ATASGN
+122 PNAGSDWTVSSDGSVFTAQ
-128 WTASGNNVST
+128 
-138 TSLTSGGGISFTVAA
+138 LTGSSAPSFNVAA
-153 KELHNIYASVSYV
+153 KELYDINATVSYAH
-166 SGTTQSGAYISTNPS
+166 GMNEYGASISTSPTK
-181 QAYEGQTVTVTVS
+181 AYEGQEVTVTIS

-200 VRSISVGGDGG
+200 VYQVSG
-211 TVEISKNNSTSNATR
+211 SNVTLR
-226 AYYTFTMPDYDV
+226 PVSSSSSRYVQYTFTMPDRDV
-238 SVNAII
+238 SINAEI
-244 EKATYSVTVDSSW
+244 EPATYSVTAGSSLHGTIDI
-257 YGSVELDVDYGKDTN
+257 YVGYGKDPS

-277 DWVEVYAKPYPGYYL
+277 DWVEVYVRPASGYYL
-292 KSLKLNG
+292 KSLKHNG
-299 NSVTFSGNS
+299 NSVDVTGNK
-308 YSFQITE
+308 YEFQITE
-315 DTVITAEFSDS
+315 DTYITAEFSDS

-356 DTVYVEITPKDGYTI
+356 DTVYVQITPKDGYTI

-426 KIKVSEKNADEDDRI
+426 KITVSEKNADEDDRI

-491 FSRGTLPFTDVKST
+491 FSRGTLPFTDVKTT

>member
-27 FASEDGSGTVETS
+27 FASEDGSGLETLPPS
-40 PTVSPSTSPS
+40 GSVSPSSSPS
-50 QTPSVTPS
+50 TEP
-58 PSPSET
+58 ET
-64 PEDITVSFSV
+64 ISVSFSV
-74 KGEQYIDDVSILV
+74 QGYTNIKYVSVLVDGVSVDVTQTGSTFSFEAVEGASV
-87 NGKTYVLGGNKY
+87 N
-99 SITAPAGSRVSITVT
+99 ITVT
-114 AKEGYAVT
+114 AKDGYAVT
-122 ATASGN
+122 PSTGSGSGWTVNSDGSVSTSDLASGS
-128 WTASGNNVST
+128 AP
-138 TSLTSGGGISFTVAA
+138 SFNVAA
-153 KELHNIYASVSYV
+153 KELYDINATVSYAH
-166 SGTTQSGAYISTNPS
+166 GMNEYGASISTSPTK
-181 QAYEGQTVTVTVS
+181 AYEGQEVTVTIS

-200 VRSISVGGDGG
+200 VYQVSG
-211 TVEISKNNSTSNATR
+211 SNVTLR
-226 AYYTFTMPDYDV
+226 PVSSSSSRYVQYTFTMPDRDV
-238 SVNAII
+238 SINAEI
-244 EKATYSVTVDSSW
+244 EPATYSVTAGSSLHGTIDI
-257 YGSVELDVDYGKDTN
+257 YVGYGKDPS

-277 DWVEVYAKPYPGYYL
+277 DWVEVYVRPASGYYL
-292 KSLKLNG
+292 KSLKHNG
-299 NSVTFSGNS
+299 NSVDVTGNK
-308 YSFQITE
+308 YEFQITE
-315 DTVITAEFSDS
+315 DTYITAEFSDS

-385 SYTESSTE
+385 SYNESSTE

>member
-1 MKSNLHKLIGAFLAL
+1 MKSNLHKLIGAFLAV
-16 CLVVAVMTMGA
+16 CLVAAVMTMGV
-27 FASEDGSGTVETS
+27 FATEDDDGSETLPPS
-40 PTVSPSTSPS
+40 SSVSPSASTEP
-50 QTPSVTPS
+50 
-58 PSPSET
+58 ET
-64 PEDITVSFSV
+64 ISVSFTITGYTNIKSVSVLVDGVSVDVTQTGSSFSFDAVEEASV
-74 KGEQYIDDVSILV
+74 K
-87 NGKTYVLGGNKY
+87 
-99 SITAPAGSRVSITVT
+99 ITVT
-114 AKEGYAVT
+114 AKDGYAVT
-122 ATASGN
+122 PNAGSDWTVSSDGSVFTAQ
-128 WTASGNNVST
+128 
-138 TSLTSGGGISFTVAA
+138 LTGSSAPSFNVAA
-153 KELHNIYASVSYV
+153 KELYDINATVSYAH
-166 SGTTQSGAYISTNPS
+166 GMNEYGASISTSPTE
-181 QAYEGQTVTVTVS
+181 AYEGQEVTVTIS

-200 VRSISVGGDGG
+200 VYQVSG
-211 TVEISKNNSTSNATR
+211 SNVTLR
-226 AYYTFTMPDYDV
+226 PVSSSSSRYVQYTFTMPDRDV
-238 SVNAII
+238 SINAEI
-244 EKATYSVTVDSSW
+244 EPATYSVTAGSSLHGTIDI
-257 YGSVELDVDYGKDTN
+257 YVGYGKDPK

-277 DWVEVYAKPYPGYYL
+277 DWVEVYATPAYGYYL
-292 KSLKLNG
+292 KALKLNG
-299 NSVTFSGNS
+299 NSVTFSDNT

-315 DTVITAEFSDS
+315 DTTITAEFSDS

-385 SYTESSTE
+385 SYNESSTE

-491 FSRGTLPFTDVKST
+491 FSRGTLPFTDVKTT

>member
-1 MKSNLHKLIGAFLAL
+1 MKSNLHKLIGAFLAV

-27 FASEDGSGTVETS
+27 FASEDGSGLETLPPS
-40 PTVSPSTSPS
+40 GSVSPSSSPS
-50 QTPSVTPS
+50 TEP
-58 PSPSET
+58 ET
-64 PEDITVSFSV
+64 ISVSFSV
-74 KGEQYIDDVSILV
+74 QGYTNIKYVSVLVDGVSVDVTQTGSTFSFEAVEGASV
-87 NGKTYVLGGNKY
+87 N
-99 SITAPAGSRVSITVT
+99 ITVT
-114 AKEGYAVT
+114 AKDGYAVT
-122 ATASGN
+122 PNAGSDWTVSSDGSVFTAQ
-128 WTASGNNVST
+128 
-138 TSLTSGGGISFTVAA
+138 LTGSSAPSFNVAA
-153 KELHNIYASVSYV
+153 KELYDINATVSYAH
-166 SGTTQSGAYISTNPS
+166 GMNEYGASISTSPTK
-181 QAYEGQTVTVTVS
+181 AYEGQEVTVTIS

-200 VRSISVGGDGG
+200 VYQVSG
-211 TVEISKNNSTSNATR
+211 SNVTLR
-226 AYYTFTMPDYDV
+226 PVSSSSSRYVQYTFTMPDRDV
-238 SVNAII
+238 SINAEI
-244 EKATYSVTVDSSW
+244 EPATYSVTAGSSLHGTIDI
-257 YGSVELDVDYGKDTN
+257 YVGYGKDPS

-277 DWVEVYAKPYPGYYL
+277 DWVEVYVRPASGYYL
-292 KSLKLNG
+292 KSLKHNG
-299 NSVTFSGNS
+299 NSVDVTGNK
-308 YSFQITE
+308 YEFQITE
-315 DTVITAEFSDS
+315 DTYITAEFSDS

-426 KIKVSEKNADEDDRI
+426 KITVSEKNADKDDRI

-491 FSRGTLPFTDVKST
+491 FSRGTLPFTDVKTT

>member
-27 FASEDGSGTVETS
+27 FASEDDDGSETLPPS
-40 PTVSPSTSPS
+40 SSVSPSASTEP
-50 QTPSVTPS
+50 
-58 PSPSET
+58 ET
-64 PEDITVSFSV
+64 ISVSFTITGYTNIKSVSVLVDGVSVDVTQTGSSFSFDAVEEASV
-74 KGEQYIDDVSILV
+74 K
-87 NGKTYVLGGNKY
+87 
-99 SITAPAGSRVSITVT
+99 ITVT
-114 AKEGYAVT
+114 AKDGYAVT
-122 ATASGN
+122 PNAGSDWTVSSDGSVFTAQ
-128 WTASGNNVST
+128 
-138 TSLTSGGGISFTVAA
+138 LTGSSAPSFNVAA
-153 KELHNIYASVSYV
+153 KELYDINATVSYAH
-166 SGTTQSGAYISTNPS
+166 GMNEYGASISTSPTK
-181 QAYEGQTVTVTVS
+181 AYEGQEVTVTIS

-200 VRSISVGGDGG
+200 VYQVSG
-211 TVEISKNNSTSNATR
+211 SNVTLR
-226 AYYTFTMPDYDV
+226 PVSSSSSRYVQYTFTMPDRDV
-238 SVNAII
+238 SINAEI
-244 EKATYSVTVDSSW
+244 EPATYSVTAGSSLH
-257 YGSVELDVDYGKDTN
+257 GKVELYVGYGKDPS

-277 DWVEVYAKPYPGYYL
+277 DWVEVYATPAYGYYL
-292 KSLKLNG
+292 KALKLNG
-299 NSVTFSGNS
+299 SSVTFSGNS

-326 LYVETYYSSWN
+326 LYVETYYSSWS

-426 KIKVSEKNADEDDRI
+426 KITVSEKNADEDDRI

-491 FSRGTLPFTDVKST
+491 FSRGTLPFTDVKTT

>member
-27 FASEDGSGTVETS
+27 FASEDGSGLETLPPS
-40 PTVSPSTSPS
+40 GSVSPSSSPS
-50 QTPSVTPS
+50 TEP
-58 PSPSET
+58 ET
-64 PEDITVSFSV
+64 ISVSFSV
-74 KGEQYIDDVSILV
+74 QGYTNIKYVSVLVDGVSVDVTQTGSTFSFEAVEGASV
-87 NGKTYVLGGNKY
+87 N
-99 SITAPAGSRVSITVT
+99 ITVT
-114 AKEGYAVT
+114 AKDGYAVT
-122 ATASGN
+122 PNAGSDWTVSSDGSVFTAQ
-128 WTASGNNVST
+128 
-138 TSLTSGGGISFTVAA
+138 LTGSSAPSFNVAA
-153 KELHNIYASVSYV
+153 KELYDINATVSYAH
-166 SGTTQSGAYISTNPS
+166 GMNEYGASISTSPTK
-181 QAYEGQTVTVTVS
+181 AYEGQEVTVTIS

-200 VRSISVGGDGG
+200 VYQVSG
-211 TVEISKNNSTSNATR
+211 SNVTLR
-226 AYYTFTMPDYDV
+226 PVSSSSSRYVQYTFTMPDRDV
-238 SVNAII
+238 SINAEI
-244 EKATYSVTVDSSW
+244 EPATYSVTAGSSLHGTIDI
-257 YGSVELDVDYGKDTN
+257 YVGYGKDPS

-277 DWVEVYAKPYPGYYL
+277 DWVEVYVRPASGYYL
-292 KSLKLNG
+292 KSLKHNG
-299 NSVTFSGNS
+299 NSVDVTGNK
-308 YSFQITE
+308 YEFQITE
-315 DTVITAEFSDS
+315 DTYITAEFSDS

-456 SIKAKDGTKVS
+456 SIKGKDGTKVS

-586 TFGVNDPITREQLAV
+586 TFGVDDPITREQLAV

>member
-27 FASEDGSGTVETS
+27 FASEGDSGLETLPPSGS
-40 PTVSPSTSPS
+40 VSPSSSPS
-50 QTPSVTPS
+50 TEP
-58 PSPSET
+58 ET
-64 PEDITVSFSV
+64 ISVSFSV
-74 KGEQYIDDVSILV
+74 QGYTNIKYVSVLVDGVSVDVTQTGSTFSFEAVEGASV
-87 NGKTYVLGGNKY
+87 N
-99 SITAPAGSRVSITVT
+99 ITVT
-114 AKEGYAVT
+114 AKDGYAVT
-122 ATASGN
+122 PNAGSDWTVSSDGSVFTAQ
-128 WTASGNNVST
+128 
-138 TSLTSGGGISFTVAA
+138 LTGSSAPSFNVAA
-153 KELHNIYASVSYV
+153 KELYDINATVSYAH
-166 SGTTQSGAYISTNPS
+166 GMNEYGASISTSPTK
-181 QAYEGQTVTVTVS
+181 AYEGQEVTVTIS

-200 VRSISVGGDGG
+200 VYQVSG
-211 TVEISKNNSTSNATR
+211 SNVTLR
-226 AYYTFTMPDYDV
+226 PVSSSSSRYVQYTFTMPDRDV
-238 SVNAII
+238 SINAEI
-244 EKATYSVTVDSSW
+244 EPATYSVTVGSSLH
-257 YGSVELDVDYGKDTN
+257 GKVELYVGYGKDPS

-277 DWVEVYAKPYPGYYL
+277 DWVEVYATPAYGYYL
-292 KSLKLNG
+292 KALKLNG
-299 NSVTFSGNS
+299 SSVTFSGNS

-356 DTVYVEITPKDGYTI
+356 DTVYVQITPKDGYTI

-398 FTMPEHPVLVKVEF
+398 FTMPEHPVFVKVEF

-426 KIKVSEKNADEDDRI
+426 KITVSEKNADEDDRI

-491 FSRGTLPFTDVKST
+491 FSRGTLPFTDVKRT

>member
-27 FASEDGSGTVETS
+27 FASEDGSGLETLPPS
-40 PTVSPSTSPS
+40 GSVSPSSSPS
-50 QTPSVTPS
+50 TEP
-58 PSPSET
+58 ET
-64 PEDITVSFSV
+64 ISVSFSV
-74 KGEQYIDDVSILV
+74 QGYTNIKYVSVLVDGVSVDV
-87 NGKTYVLGGNKY
+87 TQ
-99 SITAPAGSRVSITVT
+99 TGSTFSFEAVEGASVKITVT
-114 AKEGYAVT
+114 AKDGYAVT
-122 ATASGN
+122 PSTGSGSGWTVNSDGSVSTSDLASGS
-128 WTASGNNVST
+128 APSFNVA
-138 TSLTSGGGISFTVAA
+138 V
-153 KELHNIYASVSYV
+153 KELYKINPTLDYV
-166 SGTTQSGAYISTNPS
+166 SGTPEYGASISVSTEE
-181 QAYEGQTVTVTVS
+181 AYEGQTVTVTVS
-194 LSGGQK
+194 MSGGQK
-200 VRSISVGGDGG
+200 VGGISVGGSGG
-211 TVEISKNNSTSNATR
+211 IVEITKNNSASTATR
-226 AYYTFTMPDYDV
+226 AYYTFVMPDYDV
-238 SVNAII
+238 SVNAEI
-244 EKATYSVTVDSSW
+244 EKTTYSVTVGSSLH
-257 YGSVELDVDYGKDTN
+257 GKVELYVGGKDLK

-277 DWVEVYAKPYPGYYL
+277 DWVDVYARPYPGYYL
-292 KSLKLNG
+292 KALKLNG
-299 NSVTFSGNS
+299 NSVTFSGNT

-315 DTVITAEFSDS
+315 DTTITAEFSDS

-426 KIKVSEKNADEDDRI
+426 KITVSEKNADEDDRI
-441 TITVEPDYGYQLTWL
+441 TITVEPDYGYQLTRL

>member
-27 FASEDGSGTVETS
+27 FASEDGSGLETLPPS
-40 PTVSPSTSPS
+40 GSVSPSSSPS
-50 QTPSVTPS
+50 TEP
-58 PSPSET
+58 ET
-64 PEDITVSFSV
+64 ISVSFSV
-74 KGEQYIDDVSILV
+74 QGYTNIKYVSVLVDGVSVDVTQTGSTFSFEAVEGASV
-87 NGKTYVLGGNKY
+87 N
-99 SITAPAGSRVSITVT
+99 ITVT
-114 AKEGYAVT
+114 AKDGYAVT
-122 ATASGN
+122 PNAGSDWTVSSDGSVFTAQ
-128 WTASGNNVST
+128 
-138 TSLTSGGGISFTVAA
+138 LTGSSAPSFNVAA
-153 KELHNIYASVSYV
+153 KELYDINATVSYAH
-166 SGTTQSGAYISTNPS
+166 GMNEYGASISTSPTK
-181 QAYEGQTVTVTVS
+181 AYEGQEVTVTIS

-200 VRSISVGGDGG
+200 VYQVSG
-211 TVEISKNNSTSNATR
+211 SNVTLR
-226 AYYTFTMPDYDV
+226 PVSSSSSRYVQYTFTMPDRDV
-238 SVNAII
+238 SINAEI
-244 EKATYSVTVDSSW
+244 EPATYSVTAGSSLHGTIDI
-257 YGSVELDVDYGKDTN
+257 YVGYGKDPS

-277 DWVEVYAKPYPGYYL
+277 DWVEVYVRPASGYYL
-292 KSLKLNG
+292 KSLKHNG
-299 NSVTFSGNS
+299 NSVDVTGNK
-308 YSFQITE
+308 YEFQITE
-315 DTVITAEFSDS
+315 DTYITAEFSDS

-371 DKISITDSVTGKSV
+371 DKISITDSVTGKSI
-385 SYTESSTE
+385 SYNESSTE

-491 FSRGTLPFTDVKST
+491 FSRGTLPFTDVKTT

>member
-74 KGEQYIDDVSILV
+74 YGNEHVRDISVKINSESHIL
-87 NGKTYVLGGNKY
+87 TGGNY
-99 SITAPAGSRVSITVT
+99 TFTASAGSSVSITVT

-128 WTASGNNVST
+128 WTASGNSVST
-138 TSLTSGGGISFTVAA
+138 TSLTNGGSISFTVAA
-153 KELHNIYASVSYV
+153 KKLHDISASVSYV
-166 SGTTQSGAYISTNPS
+166 TGITQSGAYISANPS
-181 QAYEGQTVTVTVS
+181 QAREGETVTVTVR
-194 LSGGQK
+194 LDGGLK
-200 VRSISVGGDGG
+200 VRSISGGAG
-211 TVEISKNNSTSNATR
+211 VELKQISSSSSRYAQ
-226 AYYTFTMPDYDV
+226 YTFTMPDRDV
-238 SVNAII
+238 SINALI
-244 EKATYSVTVDSSW
+244 EQGTYSVTVGSSLH
-257 YGSVELDVDYGKDTN
+257 GKVELYVGYGKDPK

-277 DWVEVYAKPYPGYYL
+277 DWVEVYATPAYGYYL

-299 NSVTFSGNS
+299 NSVTFSGNT

-315 DTVITAEFSDS
+315 DTTITAEFSDS

-385 SYTESSTE
+385 SYNESSTE

-426 KIKVSEKNADEDDRI
+426 KITVSEKNADKDDRI

-491 FSRGTLPFTDVKST
+491 FSRGTLPFTDVKTT

-586 TFGVNDPITREQLAV
+586 TFGVDDPITREQLAV

>member
-27 FASEDGSGTVETS
+27 FASASENVSTPPTLVEPNPSGSDGDEYS
-40 PTVSPSTSPS
+40 PV
-50 QTPSVTPS
+50 
-58 PSPSET
+58 
-64 PEDITVSFSV
+64 TVSFAIMGTYSQFVRSISV
-74 KGEQYIDDVSILV
+74 TVDSQTIPLSASETSFRA
-87 NGKTYVLGGNKY
+87 TLG
-99 SITAPAGSRVSITVT
+99 SSVSITVN
-114 AKEGYAVT
+114 AYDGYAVT
-122 ATASGN
+122 ANVTSGTC
-128 WTASGNNVST
+128 WS
-138 TSLTSGGGISFTVAA
+138 TSGGNSVSTSSLTENNGGVIFYIEA
-153 KELHNIYASVSYV
+153 KERHNITSTVSYV
-166 SGTTQSGAYISTNPS
+166 DGITQSGAYITSPS
-181 QAYEGQTVTVTVS
+181 QAYAGETVTVTVS
-194 LSGGQK
+194 MSGGQK
-200 VRSISVGGDGG
+200 VRGISVVGSGGQ
-211 TVEISKNNSTSNATR
+211 VEITKNNSTSTATR

-238 SVNAII
+238 SVDALI
-244 EKATYSVTVDSSW
+244 EEATYSVTAASSLH
-257 YGSVELDVDYGKDTN
+257 GGKVELYVGYGKEAN
-272 ALEYG
+272 ALEYN

-292 KSLKLNG
+292 KSLKLNS
-299 NSVTFSGNS
+299 NSVTFSGNT

-315 DTVITAEFSDS
+315 DTYITAEFSDS
-326 LYVETYYSSWN
+326 LYVTTEYSSWN
-337 GTVVTYDRYWDKET
+337 GTVVTYDRYWDRET

-356 DTVYVEITPKDGYTI
+356 DTVYVQITPKDGYTI

-398 FTMPEHPVLVKVEF
+398 FTMPEHPVFVKVEF

-441 TITVEPDYGYQLTWL
+441 TITVEPDYGYQLTRL

-491 FSRGTLPFTDVKST
+491 FSRGTLPFTDVKRT

>member
-1 MKSNLHKLIGAFLAL
+1 MKSNLHKLIGAFLAV

-27 FASEDGSGTVETS
+27 FASEGENVSTPPTLVEPNPSGSDGDEYS
-40 PTVSPSTSPS
+40 PV
-50 QTPSVTPS
+50 
-58 PSPSET
+58 
-64 PEDITVSFSV
+64 TVSFAIMGNYSQFVRSISV
-74 KGEQYIDDVSILV
+74 TVDSQTIPLSASETSFRA
-87 NGKTYVLGGNKY
+87 TLG
-99 SITAPAGSRVSITVT
+99 SSVSITVN
-114 AKEGYAVT
+114 AYDGYAVT
-122 ATASGN
+122 ANVTSGTC
-128 WTASGNNVST
+128 WS
-138 TSLTSGGGISFTVAA
+138 TSGGNSVSTSSLTENNGGVIFYIEA
-153 KELHNIYASVSYV
+153 KERHNISSTVSYV
-166 SGTTQSGAYISTNPS
+166 DGITQSGAYITSAS
-181 QAYEGQTVTVTVS
+181 QAYAGETVTVTVS
-194 LSGGQK
+194 MSGGQK
-200 VRSISVGGDGG
+200 VRGISVSGSGG
-211 TVEISKNNSTSNATR
+211 TVDIIKNTSTSTATR
-226 AYYTFTMPDYDV
+226 AYYTFVMPNYDV
-238 SVNAII
+238 SVYAII
-244 EKATYSVTVDSSW
+244 DDATYSVTAAPSLH
-257 YGSVELDVDYGKDTN
+257 GGKVELYVGGKDHS

-277 DWVEVYAKPYPGYYL
+277 DRVEVYATPDPGYYL
-292 KSLKLNG
+292 KALKLNG
-299 NSVTFSGNS
+299 SSVTFTSNS

-398 FTMPEHPVLVKVEF
+398 FTMPDHPVFVKVEF

-426 KIKVSEKNADEDDRI
+426 KVTVSEKNADKDKKI
-441 TITVEPDYGYQLTWL
+441 TITVEPNSGYQLTYL
-456 SIKAKDGTKVS
+456 SIKGKDGTKVS
-467 YSEGY
+467 YTEGY

-480 MPDQDVTISAT
+480 MPDQDVTITAT
-491 FSRGTLPFTDVKST
+491 FGRGTLPFTDVKTT

-516 NMGIMDGVETNKFSP
+516 NMGIMDGVETYKFSP